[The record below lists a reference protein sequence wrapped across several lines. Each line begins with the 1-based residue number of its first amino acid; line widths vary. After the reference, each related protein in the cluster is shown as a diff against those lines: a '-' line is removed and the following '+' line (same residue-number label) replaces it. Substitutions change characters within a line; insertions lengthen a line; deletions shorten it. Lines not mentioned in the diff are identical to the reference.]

1 MTRHKLWIGLLVLF
15 LAGILTGSV
24 GTTLYWQY
32 EQDHQSERGPAARQE
47 RVMKKLSHELSL
59 DPTQQAAIKPIV
71 ERTYKNLL
79 HLRFRHQPEVEQIL
93 AQGMTDM
100 KAALAPEQQTKLDGL
115 YARLRGRWNQS
126 REFLS
131 TADKGPHKTGLP

>member
-1 MTRHKLWIGLLVLF
+1 MMTQPKLWIGLLILF
-15 LAGILTGSV
+15 FAGILTGTV

-32 EQDHQSERGPAARQE
+32 EQNHQSERGPAARQE
-47 RVMKKLSHELSL
+47 RVMKKLIHELSL
-59 DPTQQAAIKPIV
+59 DPAQQATIKPIV

-79 HLRFRHQPEVEQIL
+79 QLRFRHQPEVEQIL

-100 KAALAPEQQTKLDGL
+100 KAALGPEQRTKLDGL

-131 TADKGPHKTGLP
+131 AASTEDKGPP